1 MEVAPRSRL
10 RRLHSISGVVPVGAF
25 LAFHLYVNASASRGA
40 DAYNAL
46 ARRLQGLPLA
56 VLLEIFVIAL
66 PIFFHGIYGLFV
78 TATEP
83 PEAGRPGHARWTLS
97 IFQRVTGI
105 LLFAFILFHLWTA
118 RLVQVRDHESLDLF
132 RLMQA
137 VLSSPWMHAAY
148 VAGLLGATAHLSVGL
163 FTFTDAWGLARGP
176 RSRIAVAVAAAGVFV
191 LLSWL
196 GLRCLSA
203 FRL

>member
-1 MEVAPRSRL
+1 MEVARRSL
-10 RRLHSISGVVPVGAF
+10 FRRLHSISGVVPVGAF
-25 LAFHLYVNASASRGA
+25 LGFHLYVNASASQSA
-40 DAYNAL
+40 DAYNAM
-46 ARRLQGLPLA
+46 ARRLQGLPLV
-56 VLLEIFVIAL
+56 VLLEVFVIAL

-83 PEAGRPGHARWTLS
+83 PGAGRPGRARRTLA
-97 IFQRVTGI
+97 IFQRATGV
-105 LLFAFILFHLWTA
+105 LLFGFILFHLWTA

-163 FTFTDAWGLARGP
+163 FTFTDAWGLARGL
-176 RSRIAVAVAAAGVFV
+176 RSRRLVAVVAVVVFAI
-191 LLSWL
+191 LSGL
-196 GLRCLSA
+196 GLRCLAA